1 MDQAGQF
8 ASAPMMDPTKN
19 PNAQQPRWRNA
30 GQQPAPKRRSRRKPS
45 HTTERPRTVETV
57 EHPPTEKP
65 VLKVETPEPNKY
77 APKKK
82 IGTPTLGR
90 SPNYVDSVGLG
101 KLKVE
106 TANGYTDV

>member
-1 MDQAGQF
+1 MTESQD
-8 ASAPMMDPTKN
+8 K
-19 PNAQQPRWRNA
+19 
-30 GQQPAPKRRSRRKPS
+30 PAPKRRRRKPQA
-45 HTTERPRTVETV
+45 EAPRTSKTV

-77 APKKK
+77 AKRAKV
-82 IGTPTLGR
+82 GTPKLGR
-90 SPNYVDSVGLG
+90 SPNYVETVGLG